1 MALARCL
8 SSTSSVPIES
18 TRIGTGERRALTAT
32 MAHITPTVVV
42 TIDMEASDFTAVL
55 AQVAS
60 GTAATIAPL
69 DVAQTFLAPGTT
81 VQLPL
86 VEPVVRHMVGLSIK
100 DQSPPL
106 PMAQALRLAVRAS
119 L

>member
-1 MALARCL
+1 MRNRQFLDE
-8 SSTSSVPIES
+8 VFK
-18 TRIGTGERRALTAT
+18 RIGKV
-32 MAHITPTVVV
+32 PTVV
-42 TIDMEASDFTAVL
+42 MEASDFTAVL

-60 GTAATIAPL
+60 GHAATIAPQ
-69 DVAQTFLAPGTT
+69 DVAETFLSHKAT

-86 VEPVVRHMVGLSIK
+86 VEPVVSQAIGLSIK

-106 PMAQALRLAVRAS
+106 PMVRALRLAVRAS